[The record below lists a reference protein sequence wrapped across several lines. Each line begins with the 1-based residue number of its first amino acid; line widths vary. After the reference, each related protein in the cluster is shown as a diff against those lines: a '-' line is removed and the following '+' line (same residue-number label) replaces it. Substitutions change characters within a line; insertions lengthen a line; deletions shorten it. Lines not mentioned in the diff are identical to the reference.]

1 MHLLKTGEAGDTST
15 AVGSSL

>member
-1 MHLLKTGEAGDTST
+1 MHLLKTGKAGDTST